1 MQDSPLGSNV
11 SIRGL
16 IVNGKS
22 VVNRKIG
29 SKDVTEDIFSDENVI
44 SPSANSDSTVI
55 PMKAVH
61 SNIGS
66 SLSSF
71 LLTTNY
77 ILPISLLSLLLLI
90 SMMVSVGVM
99 RYLRMQKRSYYTQED
114 AGDTQAVDA
123 DTAVLQARTGH
134 RVERRREWIL

>member
-1 MQDSPLGSNV
+1 M
-11 SIRGL
+11 
-16 IVNGKS
+16 
-22 VVNRKIG
+22 
-29 SKDVTEDIFSDENVI
+29 E
-44 SPSANSDSTVI
+44 
-55 PMKAVH
+55 AVH

-66 SLSSF
+66 FLSSF

-90 SMMVSVGVM
+90 SMMVSIGVM

-114 AGDTQAVDA
+114 AGDSQAVDA